1 MFTAKTLRVFLKPS
15 GSHLNY
21 AGLYQDWVIE
31 QEVIWKDTAVYPKFI
46 PNPDLGNQAKNLGKG
61 WEISIFRL

>member
-1 MFTAKTLRVFLKPS
+1 MFTAKTLRVLGKPL

-46 PNPDLGNQAKNLGKG
+46 PNGNLGNRGNNLGKG
-61 WEISIFRL
+61 WEISIFCL